1 MDVEKCKE
9 FVVLARTRNYLKAS
23 EQLFISQSSLSKH
36 IKSLEHELGVT
47 LFVRSTRSVD
57 LSPAGRV
64 FLPYAQKI
72 TRVDNEMLAA
82 LSDVQENELHVLDI
96 GSIPIM
102 VPYGITGIMARYEHD
117 NPTERIRLFEGDADE
132 LREALRQ
139 DRLELAFIRE
149 WDGDA
154 SKDSGDEEFGTV
166 PYDEDRLVAVLP
178 VDHPLAGRQ
187 KVMLGELA
195 DEDFLL
201 LPKGSVMHA
210 LILDA
215 CAIEGFVPRVR
226 YQGRR
231 GENIIDLVGRGMGV
245 SLLMRK
251 PAAYLATPDVVLVDV
266 EPTITTEIKV
276 YYLRGREPSPA
287 ARRFLDA
294 VSRSGAAGA

>member
-1 MDVEKCKE
+1 M
-9 FVVLARTRNYLKAS
+9 
-23 EQLFISQSSLSKH
+23 
-36 IKSLEHELGVT
+36 
-47 LFVRSTRSVD
+47 RSTRSVD

-266 EPTITTEIKV
+266 EPTVTTEIKV

-287 ARRFLDA
+287 AQRFLDA
-294 VSRSGAAGA
+294 VSRSRAAGA

>member
-1 MDVEKCKE
+1 MDIEKCKE

-36 IKSLEHELGVT
+36 IKSLEKELGVT
-47 LFVRSTRSVD
+47 LFTRSTRAVD

-82 LSDVQENELHVLDI
+82 LSDVQDNELHVLDI
-96 GSIPIM
+96 GSIPVM
-102 VPYGITGIMARYEHD
+102 VPYGITAIMARYEHD
-117 NPTERIRLFEGDADE
+117 NPTERIQLYEGDADE

-139 DRLELAFIRE
+139 GKLELAFIRE

-154 SKDSGDEEFGTV
+154 SQDSGDEEFDTV

-231 GENIIDLVGRGMGV
+231 AENIIDLVGRGMGV

-251 PAAYLATPDVVLVDV
+251 PAAYLATSDVVLVDV
-266 EPTITTEIKV
+266 EPTVTTEIKV
-276 YYLRGREPSPA
+276 YYLRGEEPTPS
-287 ARRFLDA
+287 ARRFLGA
-294 VSRSGAAGA
+294 VSRYGASGA